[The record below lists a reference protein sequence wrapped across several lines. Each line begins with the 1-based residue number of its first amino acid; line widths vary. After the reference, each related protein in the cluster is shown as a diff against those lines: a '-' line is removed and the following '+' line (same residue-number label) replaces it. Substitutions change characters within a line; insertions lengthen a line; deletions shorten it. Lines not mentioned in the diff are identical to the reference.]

1 MAAVGMKYLTF
12 APISSETAQ
21 SPITYGTGAVA
32 EHAISGSI
40 TYNYDE
46 QSLYGDDKL
55 AEYYKGL
62 TGYDIE
68 IGMTELADSLS
79 TLLGIETVTTTG
91 SPAISTYHLVPD
103 NMTSCGVGFMQ
114 TLIVNGTKSY
124 IGYWFHK
131 VTFSINSESAQTRGE
146 SVEWQTPTLNGKGW
160 GVELDATGVVQYRDR
175 QVFTTEALALAWLKA
190 KAGVT

>member
-12 APISSETAQ
+12 APITTETAQ

-32 EHAISGSI
+32 EHAISGNI

-79 TLLGIETVTTTG
+79 ILLGIETVTTTG

-131 VTFSINSESAQTRGE
+131 VSFSINSESAQTRGE
-146 SVEWQTPTLNGKGW
+146 SVEWQTPTLTGKGW
-160 GVELDATGVVQYRDR
+160 GVELDASNGVQYRDR
-175 QVFTTEALALAWLKA
+175 QVFTTEVLALTWLKA